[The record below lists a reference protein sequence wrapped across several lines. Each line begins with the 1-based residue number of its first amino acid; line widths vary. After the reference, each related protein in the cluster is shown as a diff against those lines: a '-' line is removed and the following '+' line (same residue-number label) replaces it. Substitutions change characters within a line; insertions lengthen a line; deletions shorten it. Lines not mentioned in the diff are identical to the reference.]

1 MLGGDV
7 SKGYAD
13 FCLMD
18 GEGEI
23 LLEIQMDDTRQGH
36 SQMRELIRECNR
48 KVGLEEELEVAL
60 EATGGMERNWL
71 HLFRKLDEA
80 DEADL
85 NVYRFNPLVIRRFNE
100 QRLHTN
106 KTDEISARALANYL
120 RLGLAEKKAA
130 YTDEGPD
137 DGLKTLSRKTQR
149 MVNQSIDLQNE
160 QQALLQR
167 AHPELVL
174 LRLRPHEP
182 MGAEADKAVSNA
194 GSGGRGRPGAHRD
207 PVRHRGEGQKAR

>member
-1 MLGGDV
+1 MNVYVGGDV

-23 LLEIQMDDTRQGH
+23 LLEIQLDDTRQGH

-48 KVGLEEELEVAL
+48 KVGPEEELEVAL

-71 HLFRKLDEA
+71 HLFQKLDEA

-85 NVYRFNPLVIRRFNE
+85 NMYRFNPLVIRRFTE

-106 KTDEISARALANYL
+106 KTDEISARVLADYL
-120 RLGLAEKKAA
+120 RLGLAERK
-130 YTDEGPD
+130 
-137 DGLKTLSRKTQR
+137 LLTLTRVPTMGSRR
-149 MVNQSIDLQNE
+149 C
-160 QQALLQR
+160 
-167 AHPELVL
+167 LV
-174 LRLRPHEP
+174 RR
-182 MGAEADKAVSNA
+182 
-194 GSGGRGRPGAHRD
+194 SGW
-207 PVRHRGEGQKAR
+207 